1 MPGFDFSN
9 YNRNAALHARGVPL
23 PKATSTG
30 TTIVGC
36 IYDGGVVIAADT
48 RATSGPIVA
57 DKNCEKLHYI
67 SPQIWCAGA
76 GTAAD
81 TEFTTALISS
91 QLELHSLSTGRKPR
105 VVTCM
110 TLLKQHLF
118 KYQGYIGAYLVVAGV
133 DPTGTHLFTV
143 HAHGSTDKLPY
154 VTMGSGSLAAMS
166 VFETQWK
173 PTMTK
178 EDAMELCSQAIQ
190 AGIFNDLGSGSNVD
204 LAVITAEKTTLH
216 RGHVKPNER
225 SQKLKNYKFAR
236 GTTAVLNE
244 KIITKDEI
252 GKYVSVEEVETEEME
267 VDAPRAFA
275 FDLVDRTLWPKL
287 ETYRYCTAVVY
298 LHLPAGPSCRIL
310 ALAKL
315 YGSTWVK
322 RHGVYLFEMLVDSD
336 WDGRWAG
343 RQLNSLRNRWPYE
356 YHMALPI
363 DAAERR
369 DPTIYENP
377 YWTRF
382 CSNHPHPWAQNALV
396 SCWSASWSS
405 ASSSS
410 GGNIV

>member
-1 MPGFDFSN
+1 MRPSTPEECLCPRRPARELPSWDVSSM
-9 YNRNAALHARGVPL
+9 AALWYVPPFLRL
-23 PKATSTG
+23 PSSLLHRRPSSRRVLVAIPSPSFPG
-30 TTIVGC
+30 
-36 IYDGGVVIAADT
+36 DGDDDGSLKYGNTDTLHQQIAADT

-118 KYQGYIGAYLVVAGV
+118 RYQGHIGAYLVVAGC

-173 PTMTK
+173 PSLTK
-178 EDAMELCSQAIQ
+178 EDAVKLTSDAIM

-204 LAVITAEKTTLH
+204 VAIITKDKTTLK
-216 RGHVKPNER
+216 RNYIKPNER
-225 SQKLKNYKFAR
+225 TTKLQSYSFPK

-244 KIITKDEI
+244 KIIKKNDI
-252 GKYVSVEEVETEEME
+252 GRYISVEEVPLDDEKMD
-267 VDAPRAFA
+267 VD
-275 FDLVDRTLWPKL
+275 T
-287 ETYRYCTAVVY
+287 
-298 LHLPAGPSCRIL
+298 
-310 ALAKL
+310 
-315 YGSTWVK
+315 
-322 RHGVYLFEMLVDSD
+322 
-336 WDGRWAG
+336 
-343 RQLNSLRNRWPYE
+343 
-356 YHMALPI
+356 
-363 DAAERR
+363 
-369 DPTIYENP
+369 
-377 YWTRF
+377 
-382 CSNHPHPWAQNALV
+382 
-396 SCWSASWSS
+396 
-405 ASSSS
+405 
-410 GGNIV
+410 

>member
-36 IYDGGVVIAADT
+36 IFDGGVVIAADT

-91 QLELHSLSTGRKPR
+91 QLELHSLSTGRQPR

-118 KYQGYIGAYLVVAGV
+118 RYQGYIGAYLVVAGC

-173 PTMTK
+173 ANLTQDEAVK
-178 EDAMELCSQAIQ
+178 LASDAIL

-204 LAVITAEKTTLH
+204 VAIITKDKTTLK
-216 RGHVKPNER
+216 RNFIKPNEK
-225 SQKLKNYKFAR
+225 SAKLQSYAFPK

-244 KIITKDEI
+244 KIIQKNDI
-252 GKYVSVEEVETEEME
+252 GRYVSVQEVPLEGDTME
-267 VDAPRAFA
+267 VD
-275 FDLVDRTLWPKL
+275 
-287 ETYRYCTAVVY
+287 
-298 LHLPAGPSCRIL
+298 S
-310 ALAKL
+310 
-315 YGSTWVK
+315 
-322 RHGVYLFEMLVDSD
+322 
-336 WDGRWAG
+336 
-343 RQLNSLRNRWPYE
+343 
-356 YHMALPI
+356 
-363 DAAERR
+363 
-369 DPTIYENP
+369 
-377 YWTRF
+377 
-382 CSNHPHPWAQNALV
+382 
-396 SCWSASWSS
+396 
-405 ASSSS
+405 
-410 GGNIV
+410 